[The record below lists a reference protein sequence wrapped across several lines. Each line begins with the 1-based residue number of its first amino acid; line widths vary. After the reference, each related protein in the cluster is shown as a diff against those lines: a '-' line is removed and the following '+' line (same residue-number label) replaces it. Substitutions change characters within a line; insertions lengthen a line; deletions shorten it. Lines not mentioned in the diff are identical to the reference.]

1 MMKLAPCGFTVN
13 VTASGYVASS
23 KGISL
28 TSNQTLAF
36 PLTKVVAS
44 TFTVNG
50 IVTDGTSGGILPGIR
65 VSITSGTNAGK
76 SSTTDSSGNY
86 AFTGV
91 SAGTMTISGSA
102 TSYTTVDKSVT
113 VTGNTRLDFVLP
125 RIAAAP
131 APSPSP
137 APGGLGTGAFLS
149 LGTDST
155 TCRCWNSPITFKI
168 NGTSAATLSCSGSAK
183 VAVAPP
189 TREAVLQ
196 LIQTLA
202 VGLQQIARENVYARD
217 PSGEMTRKKLSLIWE
232 AARVEQMM
240 DLLGGAAVYRSPLAS
255 TPALVFPEGLKDLK
269 ELKQLTELCLD
280 GTNVTDAGLKELKAL
295 NKLTSLYLLN
305 ARAGWSRPCSNTTRL
320 TPTVCNIGRIT

>member
-1 MMKLAPCGFTVN
+1 MAASHSSLRTQLHHGLDQDLQATIVDGANAGKSTTTGSAGSYTFTGLVKSGFTVN

-44 TFTVNG
+44 TFTLNG

-91 SAGTMTISGSA
+91 AAGTLTISGSA

-183 VAVAPP
+183 VAVAPG
-189 TREAVLQ
+189 T
-196 LIQTLA
+196 
-202 VGLQQIARENVYARD
+202 Y
-217 PSGEMTRKKLSLIWE
+217 
-232 AARVEQMM
+232 
-240 DLLGGAAVYRSPLAS
+240 
-255 TPALVFPEGLKDLK
+255 TPQACDSIGCV
-269 ELKQLTELCLD
+269 
-280 GTNVTDAGLKELKAL
+280 N
-295 NKLTSLYLLN
+295 LTSGSVG
-305 ARAGWSRPCSNTTRL
+305 AGQEQGWTIFCSSNLSVRSETR
-320 TPTVCNIGRIT
+320 RQD